1 MTNVL
6 LNAVSLTAGGGITLL
21 LNILRR
27 VCEGAGNHRYIALVP
42 AQHVR
47 KYASY
52 ANHRLN
58 IETADYGS
66 GLLGRA
72 LWEQTGLRTYIKSRK
87 IDILI
92 SMGNI
97 ALFASPVPQILYTEN
112 DLYFSEYFERDL
124 KARGLHRDLYIHR
137 LKTRLA
143 RASIKQADINLTPTK
158 AFADRIRSCDGL
170 SRCRLDVLPF
180 GFDPTYFTADDEPL
194 PEELLNRL
202 GLNEKRHRLLYVSHY
217 NYFRNFETLLRAL
230 PLIKE
235 QVEDIQLVLT
245 TDLRRGAVYG
255 GYDATRAA
263 ELIERLDLSSS
274 IAMLGSLPYEKMH
287 RLYRLCD
294 AYVCPSYSE
303 SFGHPMLEAMASG
316 LPVVSANM
324 AVHREVCGDAALYFG
339 VFDERALA
347 AQCVRVLTDHPLSSE
362 LTTRGLERF
371 RLFSWDEHIRGL
383 TTLIESL

>member
-1 MTNVL
+1 MSKVL
-6 LNAVSLTAGGGITLL
+6 LNAVALTAGGGITLL
-21 LNILRR
+21 GNVLRR
-27 VCEGAGNHRYIALVP
+27 LGGAGENHRYVALVP
-42 AQHVR
+42 AQHVS

-87 IDILI
+87 IDVLI
-92 SMGNI
+92 SMGNF

-112 DLYFSEYFERDL
+112 DLYFSNYFEKDL
-124 KARGLHRDLYIHR
+124 KARGLHRELYVHR

-143 RASIKQADINLTPTK
+143 RASIKQADINITPTK
-158 AFADRIRSCDGL
+158 AFADRIRASNGL
-170 SRCRLDVLPF
+170 SKCRLDVLPF
-180 GFDPTYFTADDEPL
+180 GFDPTYFTANDEPL
-194 PEELLNRL
+194 PKELLNRL
-202 GLNEKRHRLLYVSHY
+202 GLNEKRPRLLYVSHY

-263 ELIERLDLSSS
+263 ELIERLDISSS
-274 IAMLGSLPYEKMH
+274 IAMLGSISYEKMH
-287 RLYRLCD
+287 WLYRLCD

-303 SFGHPMLEAMASG
+303 SFGHPLLEAMALG
-316 LPVVSANM
+316 LPVVSADL
-324 AVHREVCGDAALYFG
+324 AVHREVCGDAALYFD
-339 VFDERALA
+339 VFDESAMA
-347 AQCVRVLTDHPLSSE
+347 AQCVRVLTDRHLSSE
-362 LTTRGLERF
+362 LKTRGVERS
-371 RLFSWDEHIRGL
+371 RLFSWDEHVRCL
-383 TTLIESL
+383 TTLIGTL